1 MQNINHF
8 DVCVVGAGPAGM
20 VSAIEL
26 ADNGLS
32 VALIESGNEGF
43 YSVAQSLS
51 DGEIV
56 SPYSHSIMADAVR
69 RGLGGTTELW
79 GGRCVPL
86 DKIDH
91 QIRPNVEFSGWPVSH
106 GELAPYYQAAC
117 VYLGVNSADFT
128 VASCKSLYTANLPL
142 SAKFNEFSC
151 ISATE
156 LERWSIEPKI
166 WRVLGTKI
174 KQNPNITLF
183 NSKTCVGFRQLR
195 GESKVSSA
203 FVKATK
209 ANAVIEEINAEVFVL
224 ACGGVE
230 STRLILSSLED
241 QNGLNVSGAEH
252 VGRYYMGHPSGKIAD
267 IELFGEPNKTLYG
280 FEKDDDVYVRRRIT
294 FTEETLKKELLLNIA
309 FWLDNPNL
317 ADWQHGS
324 GILSAAYLA
333 LTTPVIGNFLAP
345 AAIRK
350 RVAGLQ
356 AANRLQHLKNCIEKP
371 IDTITFVTK
380 FIYGRYFAK
389 TKLPG
394 FFTYSQSNQYA
405 LHYHAEQVPSRDS
418 CITLSETK
426 DALGLKRAKISLIW
440 SQQDI
445 NSIIQAHKVLDNELS
460 KNGIGRLIYKYST
473 EQIDN
478 AIRDQAL
485 DGFHQIGTLRMA
497 DSSENGV
504 TDSNGCIFG
513 ATNFFVASSAIF
525 PTSGQ
530 ANPTLALVALA
541 IRQAEHISKKLNLRE
556 VI

>member
-1 MQNINHF
+1 MQKIKHF
-8 DVCVVGAGPAGM
+8 DVCVIGAGPAGM
-20 VSAIEL
+20 VSAMEL
-26 ADNGLS
+26 ADKGLS
-32 VALIESGNEGF
+32 VALIESGNEEF
-43 YSVAQSLS
+43 YSFAQSLS
-51 DGEIV
+51 DGEIA
-56 SPYSHSIMADAVR
+56 SPHSHSVMADAVR

-91 QIRPNVEFSGWPVSH
+91 QIRPNVEHSGWPVSH
-106 GELAPYYQAAC
+106 SELAPYYQAAC
-117 VYLGVNSADFT
+117 TYLGVNTPDFN
-128 VASCKSLYTANLPL
+128 VASCKNLSTANLPL
-142 SAKFNEFSC
+142 SAKFNENSC

-166 WRVLGTKI
+166 WRVLGAKI
-174 KQNPNITLF
+174 KKNPKITLF
-183 NSKTCVGFRQLR
+183 NTKTCVGFRQLK
-195 GESKVSSA
+195 GEHKVSSA
-203 FVKATK
+203 FVRATK
-209 ANAVIEEINAEVFVL
+209 NIADIEEINADVFVL
-224 ACGGVE
+224 ACGGIE
-230 STRLILSSLED
+230 STRLILASLED
-241 QNGLNVSGAEH
+241 SNGLNVIGSEH

-294 FTEETLKKELLLNIA
+294 FTEETFRNEQLLNIA

-333 LTTPVIGNFLAP
+333 LTTPVISNFLAP
-345 AAIRK
+345 VAVRK
-350 RVAGLQ
+350 RVVGQQ
-356 AANRLQHLKNCIEKP
+356 ATNRFKHIKNCFVKP
-371 IDTITFVTK
+371 FDTIAFLTK

-389 TKLPG
+389 QKLPG
-394 FFTYSQSNQYA
+394 FFIYSQSNQYA
-405 LHYHAEQVPSRDS
+405 LHYHAEQAPSHDS

-445 NSIIQAHKVLDNELS
+445 DSIIQAHKVLDNLL
-460 KNGIGRLIYKYST
+460 KRNGIGRLIYKYST
-473 EQIDN
+473 EQLEN
-478 AIRDQAL
+478 AVRDQAL

-497 DSSENGV
+497 DSSESGV

-513 ATNFFVASSAIF
+513 TTNFYVASSAIF

-530 ANPTLALVALA
+530 ANPTLALVALV
-541 IRQAEHISKKLNLRE
+541 IRQAEHISKKLNLRGLL
-556 VI
+556 